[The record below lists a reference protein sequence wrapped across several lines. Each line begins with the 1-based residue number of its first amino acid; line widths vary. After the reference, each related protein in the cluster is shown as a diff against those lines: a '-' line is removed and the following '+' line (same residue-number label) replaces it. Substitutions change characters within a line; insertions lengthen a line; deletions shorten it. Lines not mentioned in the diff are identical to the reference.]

1 MVSIDRSHEVFRHIE
16 RDYWEYYREL
26 EAEFIQMRK
35 YVDFTADNFNTYSVE
50 LLKLFQ
56 AVCSEID
63 AIGKAMATLI
73 NPEFKPNDKSNNI
86 YKWWYIIQDE
96 YYVTDSYAGVFKEQR
111 EPTIR
116 LSECTHVFCD
126 SFEICAWDNFR
137 IEIREDRHGR
147 KRHELVKGCKV
158 PKWWSDYNK
167 IKHNRMAIVYGNNS
181 CCNYYRA
188 NLENVCNSFAA
199 LYTLEKS
206 LMESVGTKNDLE
218 AFYNMSDLFTKPA
231 FTTTEEIDKLFERVG
246 L

>member
-1 MVSIDRSHEVFRHIE
+1 
-16 RDYWEYYREL
+16 
-26 EAEFIQMRK
+26 MRK

-137 IEIREDRHGR
+137 IEITRAYYYSIR
-147 KRHELVKGCKV
+147 KAVLWCKHLSLSV
-158 PKWWSDYNK
+158 FVSFHTNTLKSHTFKQFVYFLRSCK
-167 IKHNRMAIVYGNNS
+167 RRLGKQIAHIIKRLQIILCPY
-181 CCNYYRA
+181 
-188 NLENVCNSFAA
+188 
-199 LYTLEKS
+199 
-206 LMESVGTKNDLE
+206 
-218 AFYNMSDLFTKPA
+218 
-231 FTTTEEIDKLFERVG
+231 
-246 L
+246 